1 MMASADPASPRRP
14 SAAAPPTGLRER
26 KKQKTKEAIQRAA
39 LRLFQKQ
46 GYDET
51 TIEEI
56 AAAVEISPSTFFNY
70 FPTKEDVALYD
81 IYDPMTISM
90 FLESPKGESLD
101 ATIRRVMQDIG
112 DVMER
117 DKEMIFARA
126 KLFLEVPELRGRMWD
141 ELERTN
147 VLFGKLLAQR
157 TERKPDDF
165 ELRVTVRVL
174 TSAIYEAVLEWWNLK
189 GREPLSRLAN
199 RALDVVGAGARL
211 SSLTAVR
218 RSKSSPAGAKSRR

>member
-1 MMASADPASPRRP
+1 MMA
-14 SAAAPPTGLRER
+14 TGLRER
-26 KKQKTKEAIQRAA
+26 KKQKTKEAIQRVA
-39 LRLFQKQ
+39 LRLFLKQ
-46 GYDET
+46 GYDES

-70 FPTKEDVALYD
+70 FPTKEDVVLYD

-90 FLESPKGESLD
+90 FLDSPKDEPLD
-101 ATIRRVMQDIG
+101 KTIRRVMHAIG

-126 KLFLEVPELRGRMWD
+126 KLFLEVPELRGRMLD
-141 ELERTN
+141 ELERSN

-157 TERKPDDF
+157 TGRRPDDF

-174 TSAIYEAVLEWWNLK
+174 TSAIYEAVLEWWNRR
-189 GREPLSRLAN
+189 GREPLGPLAN

-211 SSLTAVR
+211 SALTAVR
-218 RSKSSPAGAKSRR
+218 RSKSSPAHAKSSR